1 MPKGLPNSRN
11 AYIEACNK
19 PSPKAEQLWSH
30 AAVYLAGRDS
40 GWHMLANEIE
50 RKAYPIFN
58 ETYRKYCD
66 RVLAGEK
73 LEIAKSDPDVWI
85 KASQKADGFKCY
97 EMILCYVDDVMSI
110 GEFPMKAIEGIK
122 AVFKLKGD
130 KAEVP
135 DMCLGGSIAKTRTAD
150 ETERWTISSEKHV
163 KTAVQNVEE
172 SLAKKGLKLPSKCP
186 TPFTSNYHPS
196 GDV

>member
-85 KASQKADGFKCY
+85 KASQKADGFKYY
-97 EMILCYVDDVMSI
+97 EMILCYVDDVISI
-110 GEFPMKAIEGIK
+110 GESPMKAIEGIK
-122 AVFKLKGD
+122 TPACFHTKRLGSTAAPNNPAPKVAIAVF
-130 KAEVP
+130 
-135 DMCLGGSIAKTRTAD
+135 GSQ
-150 ETERWTISSEKHV
+150 S
-163 KTAVQNVEE
+163 
-172 SLAKKGLKLPSKCP
+172 
-186 TPFTSNYHPS
+186 
-196 GDV
+196 

>member
-1 MPKGLPNSRN
+1 MLEACRQVGMPKGLPNSRN

-73 LEIAKSDPDVWI
+73 LEIEKTKSLP
-85 KASQKADGFKCY
+85 
-97 EMILCYVDDVMSI
+97 
-110 GEFPMKAIEGIK
+110 
-122 AVFKLKGD
+122 
-130 KAEVP
+130 
-135 DMCLGGSIAKTRTAD
+135 
-150 ETERWTISSEKHV
+150 ETSEKKPVRRKISS
-163 KTAVQNVEE
+163 
-172 SLAKKGLKLPSKCP
+172 SLKSFK
-186 TPFTSNYHPS
+186 N
-196 GDV
+196 